1 MGNVVGNCRINC
13 AEVIDHLNRTA
24 NTEEQPKNPKN
35 TNKKKK
41 KKKKKK
47 KRREKGDCNKGSS
60 NKLFVDF
67 FPSPLLHLL
76 GARRAVAVPFC
87 SSADFYGP

>member
-1 MGNVVGNCRINC
+1 MRMEHVVGNCRINC
-13 AEVIDHLNRTA
+13 AEVIDHSNLDRQTDA
-24 NTEEQPKNPKN
+24 QTEELEEEEEEELKKNC
-35 TNKKKK
+35 T
-41 KKKKKK
+41 
-47 KRREKGDCNKGSS
+47 EKGDSNKSSS

-76 GARRAVAVPFC
+76 GARRAEAVPFC